1 MSANPVLV
9 PVTLSEWA
17 MIAEYVMNATR
28 NRKRVVNIYSVDD
41 QLYADVYTRNFEPDE
56 KTYRWTITERQIGG
70 ADVETASLREVE
82 FVNGEYTETGDS
94 L

>member
-1 MSANPVLV
+1 MTTDHMLAPVD
-9 PVTLSEWA
+9 A
-17 MIAEYVMNATR
+17 
-28 NRKRVVNIYSVDD
+28 
-41 QLYADVYTRNFEPDE
+41 ADVLCITSYVRNISRNAIQLETVFTVDGGVYTNLSDG

-82 FVNGEYTETGDS
+82 FVNGEYTETGNS